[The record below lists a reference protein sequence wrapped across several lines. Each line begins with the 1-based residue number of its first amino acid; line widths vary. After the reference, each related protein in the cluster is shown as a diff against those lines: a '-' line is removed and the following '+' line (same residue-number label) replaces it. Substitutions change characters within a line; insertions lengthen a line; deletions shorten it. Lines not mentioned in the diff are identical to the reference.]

1 MFLQREMAWPCAVGR
16 EAPMFAWSSPGHWTN
31 RPSMNMCRA
40 PDIKSTFG
48 NHLECIW
55 EPDAPGCT
63 CMHHP
68 NRNHIN
74 GVSASSRKRL
84 VSPSWAEPA
93 QNHRSN
99 VNRARAPRICR
110 GTRGWVV
117 AQLVPFRASRLYH
130 GWLRLKTIHKGG
142 LFFLWVASL
151 RSAI

>member
-1 MFLQREMAWPCAVGR
+1 
-16 EAPMFAWSSPGHWTN
+16 MFAWSSPGHWTN

-84 VSPSWAEPA
+84 VSPPGGGSFLEETREPLLG
-93 QNHRSN
+93 
-99 VNRARAPRICR
+99 RA
-110 GTRGWVV
+110 GTK
-117 AQLVPFRASRLYH
+117 PP
-130 GWLRLKTIHKGG
+130 
-142 LFFLWVASL
+142 
-151 RSAI
+151 